1 MLGYSFLLFFRGIKI
16 MIEKF
21 SFELQL
27 AKIKKKMIFVKADG
41 ERREHVVLKVLAYML
56 FYDPELKVEVDIGM
70 HYKPDLVLL
79 RPGEQV
85 PDIWIDCGQV
95 TTLKVQTLARKLKR
109 SRIIFM
115 KETDRELHQFKKLI
129 EKKVEDESRIECI
142 AFDDGF
148 VSGIAGELERAN
160 QAVMYPVMEDVIGL
174 ALNHSVFES
183 RVHR

>member
-1 MLGYSFLLFFRGIKI
+1 

-21 SFELQL
+21 SFEIQL
-27 AKIKKKMIFVKADG
+27 AKTKKKLILVKAVS
-41 ERREHVVLKVLAYML
+41 ERREHVVLKLLAYML

-79 RPGEQV
+79 QPGEQV

-95 TTLKVQTLARKLKR
+95 TTLKVQSLAKKLKR

-115 KETDRELHQFKKLI
+115 KETHRELYQFKKLI
-129 EKKVEDESRIECI
+129 EKKVEDESRIEYV

-148 VSGIAGELERAN
+148 VPGIAEALERTN
-160 QAVMYPVMEDVIGL
+160 QVVMYPVMEGVIGL
-174 ALNHSVFES
+174 ALNDGVFETHL
-183 RVHR
+183 HR

>member
-1 MLGYSFLLFFRGIKI
+1 

-21 SFELQL
+21 SFEIQL
-27 AKIKKKMIFVKADG
+27 AKTKKKLILVKAVS
-41 ERREHVVLKVLAYML
+41 ERREHVVLKLLAYML

-79 RPGEQV
+79 QPGEQV

-95 TTLKVQTLARKLKR
+95 TTLKVQSLAKKLKR

-115 KETDRELHQFKKLI
+115 KETHRELYQFKKLI
-129 EKKVEDESRIECI
+129 EKKVDGESQIEYV

-148 VSGIAGELERAN
+148 VSGIAEALERTN
-160 QAVMYPVMEDVIGL
+160 QVVMYPVMEGVIGL
-174 ALNHSVFES
+174 ALNETVFET
-183 RVHR
+183 HLHH

>member
-1 MLGYSFLLFFRGIKI
+1 

-27 AKIKKKMIFVKADG
+27 GKTKKKMIFVKADG
-41 ERREHVVLKVLAYML
+41 ERREHVVLKLLAYML

-79 RPGEQV
+79 PPGEQV
-85 PDIWIDCGQV
+85 PSIWIDCGQV
-95 TTLKVQTLARKLKR
+95 TMLKVQSLARKLKR

-129 EKKVEDESRIECI
+129 DRKVEDESRIECV

-148 VSGIAGELERAN
+148 VSGIAAELERTN
-160 QAVMYPVMEDVIGL
+160 QAVLYPVMEGVIGL
-174 ALNHSVFES
+174 ALNSSVFES
-183 RVHR
+183 HVHR